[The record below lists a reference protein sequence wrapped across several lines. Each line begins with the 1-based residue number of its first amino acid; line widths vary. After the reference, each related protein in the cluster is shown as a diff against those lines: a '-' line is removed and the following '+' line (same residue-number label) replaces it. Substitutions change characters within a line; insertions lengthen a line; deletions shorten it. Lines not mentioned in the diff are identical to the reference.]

1 MCLRANYESH
11 LSTAITDSTAPTL
24 ASIARSNPSSAT
36 TNSQTLIYKVTFSE
50 DVTGVDQADFELSDS
65 STGTG
70 SITVSRIS
78 DSAYSVTVTATADG
92 TFNLDLVSSGHGI
105 ADTASN
111 PLTNAVPTT
120 GTDHTYTV
128 STAVTDSTA
137 PTLASIERSNPSS
150 ATTSSQTLIYK
161 VTFSEDVTGVDQA
174 DFVLSAGSTGTGSVT
189 GLTGSGSA
197 YSVTVTATADGTFN
211 LDLASSGHGIA
222 DTASNPLTN
231 AVPTTRTDHTYTVS
245 TAVTDSTAP
254 TLASIERSNP
264 SSATTSSQTLIY
276 KVTFSEDVTGVDQ
289 ADFELS
295 DSSTGTGTIT
305 VSEVSGDTYN
315 ATVAVNTDGTFN
327 LDMVS
332 GHGVED
338 AVGNP
343 LSGTTPTE
351 ETDESYTVNLTAPAV
366 ASIERSDPTAEFTIK
381 ITLVFAVTFS
391 EDVTGVDQ
399 ADFVLSADG
408 TGTGSVTGLAGS
420 GSAYSVTV
428 TATADGT
435 FSLDIAGGHDI
446 EDMAGTGLS
455 SVAPTGADQ
464 SYTVDRTA
472 PTVTSIVGSD
482 PSGGHTSASTLVFE
496 VTFSEAVQNVDAG
509 DFELSGTGAGSI
521 TVSEVSGDTYNATVA
536 VNTDGAFNLDIA
548 GGHDIED
555 LAGTGLS
562 SVIPTGADQSYTVDR
577 TAPAVTS
584 IVGSDPSG
592 GLTSASTLVFEV
604 TFSEA
609 VQNVDAG
616 DFELSGTGAGTITVS
631 EVSGDTY
638 NATVAVNTDGTFNL
652 DIAGGHDIENLA
664 GTGLASVAPTGADQ
678 SYTVDRTASELAS
691 IERYSPTAEN
701 TDSQTLVYK
710 VTFSEN
716 VTGVDAVP

>member
-1 MCLRANYESH
+1 MISAVVRPRHIADTASNPLTNTAPTGADHAYAV
-11 LSTAITDSTAPTL
+11 STAVTDSTAPTL
-24 ASIARSNPSSAT
+24 ASIERSNPSSAT
-36 TNSQTLIYKVTFSE
+36 TSSQTLIYKVTFSE
-50 DVTGVDQADFELSDS
+50 DVTGVDQADFVLSAG

-70 SITVSRIS
+70 SVTGLTGSG
-78 DSAYSVTVTATADG
+78 SAYSVTVTATADG

-231 AVPTTRTDHTYTVS
+231 TAPTGADHAYAVS

-305 VSEVSGDTYN
+305 VSEVSG
-315 ATVAVNTDGTFN
+315 
-327 LDMVS
+327 
-332 GHGVED
+332 
-338 AVGNP
+338 
-343 LSGTTPTE
+343 
-351 ETDESYTVNLTAPAV
+351 
-366 ASIERSDPTAEFTIK
+366 
-381 ITLVFAVTFS
+381 
-391 EDVTGVDQ
+391 
-399 ADFVLSADG
+399 
-408 TGTGSVTGLAGS
+408 
-420 GSAYSVTV
+420 SAYSVTV

-435 FSLDIAGGHDI
+435 FNLDLVSSGHGIADT
-446 EDMAGTGLS
+446 ASNPLTNAVPTTGTDH
-455 SVAPTGADQ
+455 T
-464 SYTVDRTA
+464 YTVSTAVTDSTA
-472 PTVTSIVGSD
+472 PT
-482 PSGGHTSASTLVFE
+482 
-496 VTFSEAVQNVDAG
+496 
-509 DFELSGTGAGSI
+509 
-521 TVSEVSGDTYNATVA
+521 
-536 VNTDGAFNLDIA
+536 
-548 GGHDIED
+548 
-555 LAGTGLS
+555 
-562 SVIPTGADQSYTVDR
+562 
-577 TAPAVTS
+577 
-584 IVGSDPSG
+584 
-592 GLTSASTLVFEV
+592 
-604 TFSEA
+604 
-609 VQNVDAG
+609 
-616 DFELSGTGAGTITVS
+616 
-631 EVSGDTY
+631 
-638 NATVAVNTDGTFNL
+638 
-652 DIAGGHDIENLA
+652 
-664 GTGLASVAPTGADQ
+664 
-678 SYTVDRTASELAS
+678 LAS
-691 IERYSPTAEN
+691 IEGATHQAQQPAARR
-701 TDSQTLVYK
+701 
-710 VTFSEN
+710 
-716 VTGVDAVP
+716 